1 MSNFSCYRLF
11 ALFTWLLF
19 IIAGCAGT
27 SQPIRHLSSD
37 VCLVMP
43 ESTTRQEVLS
53 FMGAPDRKT
62 RTADSQEVWIYKKIN
77 KSFAKKMPLLG
88 EKLGSQNYETVTVTF
103 VGELVRTCLYR
114 EFNEAEYE
122 KFSAELP

>member
-1 MSNFSCYRLF
+1 
-11 ALFTWLLF
+11 
-19 IIAGCAGT
+19 
-27 SQPIRHLSSD
+27 
-37 VCLVMP
+37 
-43 ESTTRQEVLS
+43 
-53 FMGAPDRKT
+53 MGAPDRKT